1 MLVNTE
7 AAEAFQA
14 PGTLVV
20 NEAVEKFTAL
30 DHGSFQGLLSSWQI
44 IYVIFV
50 VVRLRGHRIDI
61 THKRAPESECLVR
74 SDQKAQEVRNN
85 GRYTTHKRQ
94 NFIQRQ
100 QEPNT
105 VHLLSGLNDRC
116 FEQFLFIAAFIL
128 ACWVVPCRVVR
139 LVSEQL
145 CAKIQHFDPRQ
156 VKDWKVVVAD
166 SVLVQVQDLMRLLLI
181 L

>member
-1 MLVNTE
+1 MLENVNLFVQCSECLLVSLVLEFAYLPPTRVFALRAAASMLVNTE

-128 ACWVVPCRVVR
+128 AC
-139 LVSEQL
+139 
-145 CAKIQHFDPRQ
+145 
-156 VKDWKVVVAD
+156 
-166 SVLVQVQDLMRLLLI
+166 
-181 L
+181 